1 MARSRVFLSCAI
13 VLALA
18 VAAPTLALVVAAPA
32 LAQDQAPV
40 PPSDL
45 TGDWSL
51 AMEGPQG
58 MVRMTLKL
66 VQEDNQITGT
76 LDGPMGLLELA
87 GEIEEGEVSFWASVE
102 TPNGGF
108 ELRFTGT
115 VEENQKIV
123 GWMEAG
129 GGEVSTEFT
138 AQRVEKS

>member
-1 MARSRVFLSCAI
+1 MARSRVLLSCSI

-18 VAAPTLALVVAAPA
+18 ITAPALALVIAAPA
-32 LAQDQAPV
+32 LSQDQSPAP
-40 PPSDL
+40 PTGL

-66 VQEDNQITGT
+66 VQKDEKITGT
-76 LDGPMGLLELA
+76 LDGPMGSLELA
-87 GEIEEGEVSFWASVE
+87 GEIEESEVSFWATVE
-102 TPNGGF
+102 SPNGAF
-108 ELRFTGT
+108 DLRFTGT
-115 VEENQKIV
+115 VEDNKKIV

-129 GGEVSTEFT
+129 GGEVSTAFT